1 VILDPA
7 TPPQAKAAKGCSDF
21 DTVLFEAFNLVF
33 RDEQFTGQDANF
45 YNMFNGKLRSD
56 HDTSE
61 FLKATD
67 MPRQKLLHTILNSA
81 RLAFHICVEDFVE
94 MEFEFPDRH
103 VDVQA
108 RIAKEDG

>member
-1 VILDPA
+1 
-7 TPPQAKAAKGCSDF
+7 
-21 DTVLFEAFNLVF
+21 
-33 RDEQFTGQDANF
+33 
-45 YNMFNGKLRSD
+45 
-56 HDTSE
+56 
-61 FLKATD
+61 